1 MKGEN
6 MVNEF
11 SRTELLLGEEG
22 LQRLRKSTVM
32 VLGVGGV
39 GSHCIEALARS
50 GVGRLI
56 LVDNDTVSLTNIN
69 RQSIAYHS
77 TVGQYKTQVMKA
89 RIRDICP
96 QTEVVTHE
104 TFVLPENMEEIF
116 AERPDY
122 IIDAI
127 DTVTAKLALAERA
140 VADQI
145 PIISCMGTG
154 NKLHAELFEITD
166 ISKTSVCPLCKV
178 MRKELKTR
186 GIFHLKVL
194 YSKEKP
200 VDTSGRDSG
209 EDKGQRRSL
218 PGSVAFVPP
227 VAGLLIAGEVIRELC
242 DAQEEK
248 EG

>member
-1 MKGEN
+1 MKGKN

-11 SRTELLLGEEG
+11 SRTELLIGEEG
-22 LQRLRKSTVM
+22 IHRLRKSTVM

-89 RIRDICP
+89 RIQDICP

-116 AERPDY
+116 TEQPDY
-122 IIDAI
+122 IVDAI

-140 VADQI
+140 KADEI
-145 PIISCMGTG
+145 PIIACMGTG
-154 NKLHAELFEITD
+154 NKLHAEMFEITD

-178 MRKELKTR
+178 IRKELKTR
-186 GIFHLKVL
+186 GIYHLKVL

-200 VDTSGRDSG
+200 VDTSGRNSG
-209 EDKGQRRSL
+209 EEKGQRRSV
-218 PGSVAFVPP
+218 PGSVSFVPP
-227 VAGLLIAGEVIRELC
+227 VAGLLIAGEVIRDICEC
-242 DAQEEK
+242 
-248 EG
+248 